1 MHRHLPR
8 AAIAILAVTGLIG
21 AAPARAD
28 WSAPETIAL
37 SGAGSG
43 LSSLQ
48 FALDNGVAAAIWN
61 ENSSTARAAFRPFG
75 GPFGSTQT
83 LDTENLVYE
92 PSVAVGP
99 SGQAIA
105 AWGFKNN
112 TGPVQAI
119 EYADRDRACEDDHA
133 PRPPARADHVEDA
146 HRDGHDLLIGGRHA
160 RLGAA
165 SSTSLVERPNAGRR
179 RAPRDLP

>member
-83 LDTENLVYE
+83 LDTENE
-92 PSVAVGP
+92 RRARERPGGRCGP
-99 SGQAIA
+99 SRQRSDDVDPNRRGTIA
-105 AWGFKNN
+105 
-112 TGPVQAI
+112 
-119 EYADRDRACEDDHA
+119 
-133 PRPPARADHVEDA
+133 RP
-146 HRDGHDLLIGGRHA
+146 
-160 RLGAA
+160 
-165 SSTSLVERPNAGRR
+165 
-179 RAPRDLP
+179 